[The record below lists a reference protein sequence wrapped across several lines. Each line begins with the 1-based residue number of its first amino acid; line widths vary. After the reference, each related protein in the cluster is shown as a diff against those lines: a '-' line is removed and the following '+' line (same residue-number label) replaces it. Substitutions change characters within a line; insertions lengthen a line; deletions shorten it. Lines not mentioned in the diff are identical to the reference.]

1 MAVSQRLAD
10 LFDLSGR
17 VALVTGA
24 SSGLGRHM
32 AGTLAAAGA
41 RVVLVAR
48 REKELAEAAAEISA
62 LSSESAMNSGEAAA
76 LAGDLT
82 TADGVAAVAE
92 NAAKPF
98 GAPQILINAAG
109 INLRQ
114 RAEDV
119 TPESWEQTLAVNLTA
134 PFLLARD
141 LVGPMK
147 ENGWGRIINMTSLQ
161 SERAFPGG
169 IAYGATKGGLAQL
182 TRAMAVEWSAAGI
195 NCNAITPGFF
205 PTELTR
211 PVFDDAEAAAK
222 TAAQT
227 AIGRNGRLEDLDG
240 LTIFLASPASDYI
253 TGQVIHIDGGFSA
266 K

>member
-1 MAVSQRLAD
+1 MTTAEKLAG

-24 SSGLGRHM
+24 SSGIGRRM
-32 AGTLAAAGA
+32 AGALASAGA

-62 LSSESAMNSGEAAA
+62 LSSESNSGGGAAT
-76 LAGDLT
+76 LTGDLAS
-82 TADGVAAVAE
+82 ADGVAAIAAE
-92 NAAKPF
+92 AAAPF
-98 GAPQILINAAG
+98 GAPTILINAAG

-114 RAEDV
+114 AAESV
-119 TPESWEQTLAVNLTA
+119 TPESWERTVAVNLTA

-161 SERAFPGG
+161 SERAFAVS
-169 IAYGATKGGLAQL
+169 IAYGAAKGGLAQL

-195 NCNAITPGFF
+195 TCNGITPGFF
-205 PTELTR
+205 PTDLTR
-211 PVFDDAEAAAK
+211 PVFDDAELAAK
-222 TAAQT
+222 NAAQT

-253 TGQVIHIDGGFSA
+253 TGQIIHIDGGFSA

>member
-1 MAVSQRLAD
+1 MAVSQKLAD

-24 SSGLGRHM
+24 SSGIGRHM
-32 AGTLAAAGA
+32 AGALASAGA

-62 LSSESAMNSGEAAA
+62 LSSESNMDGGAAI
-76 LAGDLT
+76 LTGDLAS
-82 TADGVAAVAE
+82 ADGVAAIAAE
-92 NAAKPF
+92 AATPF
-98 GAPQILINAAG
+98 GAPDILINAAG

-141 LVGPMK
+141 LVEPMK
-147 ENGWGRIINMTSLQ
+147 EKGWGRVINVTSLQ

-169 IAYGATKGGLAQL
+169 ITYGATKGGLAQL

-211 PVFDDAEAAAK
+211 PVFDDAETAAK

-240 LTIFLASPASDYI
+240 LTIFLAAPASDYI
-253 TGQVIHIDGGFSA
+253 TGQIIHIDGGFSA